1 MLKLNKNI
9 VVCFSVSESQVTAP
23 GTGVSI
29 YSDLSTN
36 SMETG
41 TEPGNGKATGRDVIE
56 NNHLGLTPLNLYK
69 LRHLSKIQ

>member
-1 MLKLNKNI
+1 MLKIKNNI
-9 VVCFSVSESQVTAP
+9 DVCFSVSELQVTPP

-41 TEPGNGKATGRDVIE
+41 TEPSNGKATGRDVIE
-56 NNHLGLTPLNLYK
+56 NKHLGLSPLN
-69 LRHLSKIQ
+69 